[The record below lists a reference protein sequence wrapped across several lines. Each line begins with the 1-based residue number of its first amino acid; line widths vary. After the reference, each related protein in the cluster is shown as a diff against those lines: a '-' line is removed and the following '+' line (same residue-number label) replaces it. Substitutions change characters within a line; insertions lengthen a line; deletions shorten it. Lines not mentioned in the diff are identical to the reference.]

1 MTSRFLAYEEYPR
14 YEDISDAGPILS
26 FARAHR
32 LDLLQAVVGDLTIP
46 EAVYDEIVVQGAGK
60 PGAQDVQ
67 HASWITRDRLQ
78 DRSLIDLLPTKLHH
92 GEREALAL
100 AKELDGV
107 LLVDEYEVRRE
118 ANRLGID
125 HLGSLR
131 ILKEAKAR
139 GLIPAIKP
147 ILDELIAAGAYIS
160 ETLYQ
165 AFLDDVGEG

>member
-1 MTSRFLAYEEYPR
+1 MRI
-14 YEDISDAGPILS
+14 ISDAGPILS

-78 DRSLIDLLPTKLHH
+78 DRSLIDLLPTKLHQ

-100 AKELDGV
+100 EKELAGV

-118 ANRLGID
+118 ANRHGID

-131 ILKEAKAR
+131 GTQGSQGPR
-139 GLIPAIKP
+139 
-147 ILDELIAAGAYIS
+147 S
-160 ETLYQ
+160 HSRNQ
-165 AFLDDVGEG
+165 ADPG